1 MSLPRICQC
10 QTCHADATMTKLP
23 HPVTGATRFVLTCP
37 SLCATRS
44 ASEPWEAVARWNA
57 ANPAPDKREVARCR
71 CGLRMPC
78 NGCLTGDAIYRRG
91 ESVIHDGRKWT

>member
-1 MSLPRICQC
+1 MSLPRIRQC

-23 HPVTGATRFVLTCP
+23 HPATGATRFVLTCP
-37 SLCATRS
+37 SMCTTRS

-57 ANPAPDKREVARCR
+57 ANPAPEEVVSR
-71 CGLRMPC
+71 CGRC
-78 NGCLTGDAIYRRG
+78 NLSEPHECLAGGEYRRG